1 VPELV
6 VYSVNRKNAI
16 RATAQNSNVCPRTR
30 MTGRK
35 IDYKREFMLGFG
47 DYCEAWDPKSKKNT
61 LTARSE
67 SYIALYP
74 STNISG
80 SWILYNIETE
90 RQVRRTNIK
99 KLPVPDRIVAIMNQ
113 RATDRNANQGEI
125 KLEPIQNKIK
135 EEIPLL
141 EEKEPVIVPRST
153 PAFHPMTEAEAAAG
167 DDEVGDSA
175 RDFVIIDQ
183 HGGDEEQVVR
193 HGGDTLEVSSSSNQL
208 NEDNAHESMDHEA
221 VESSEDNFVDARETF
236 EDVVNECDAIPA
248 DWVRVDDPELEDLE
262 DEESEEIR
270 HVVRRSARIA
280 AGSRKKP
287 DPHYHYSLTQFSV
300 KEGLRRHGD
309 FAKKATVSEFVNLFQ
324 KKKALVPVLK
334 KNLTRG
340 QLRKVIRSSMFLKEK
355 FDAFG
360 NFEKLKGRLVGDGRM
375 QDRNLYQN
383 LKSPTGKLESIILC
397 LLLACKRK
405 QHLGKIDVGGA
416 YLNAKIGEGD
426 EVFMEIQRN
435 IADILIEAMPELE
448 GYVTEKG
455 TIIVQIK
462 KALYGLVQSAALWYD
477 ELSTFLKSQGFKPN
491 PLDPCVMN
499 KVVGARM
506 ITIILYVDDILI
518 MSEHKEDIGRL
529 IKVLTDKWEEVTV
542 ETGKEF
548 TYLGTGVTV
557 RDDHISLSMGKYID
571 DILASYF
578 GAESAKTSIRTYS
591 TPAAGDLFEEPEGE
605 LLTESMKKRFHTTV
619 AMLLYLSKRTRI
631 DIQLARAKNV
641 QRGYL
646 VSL

>member
-1 VPELV
+1 
-6 VYSVNRKNAI
+6 
-16 RATAQNSNVCPRTR
+16 
-30 MTGRK
+30 
-35 IDYKREFMLGFG
+35 
-47 DYCEAWDPKSKKNT
+47 
-61 LTARSE
+61 
-67 SYIALYP
+67 
-74 STNISG
+74 
-80 SWILYNIETE
+80 
-90 RQVRRTNIK
+90 
-99 KLPVPDRIVAIMNQ
+99 
-113 RATDRNANQGEI
+113 
-125 KLEPIQNKIK
+125 
-135 EEIPLL
+135 
-141 EEKEPVIVPRST
+141 
-153 PAFHPMTEAEAAAG
+153 
-167 DDEVGDSA
+167 
-175 RDFVIIDQ
+175 
-183 HGGDEEQVVR
+183 
-193 HGGDTLEVSSSSNQL
+193 
-208 NEDNAHESMDHEA
+208 
-221 VESSEDNFVDARETF
+221 
-236 EDVVNECDAIPA
+236 
-248 DWVRVDDPELEDLE
+248 
-262 DEESEEIR
+262 
-270 HVVRRSARIA
+270 
-280 AGSRKKP
+280 
-287 DPHYHYSLTQFSV
+287 
-300 KEGLRRHGD
+300 
-309 FAKKATVSEFVNLFQ
+309 
-324 KKKALVPVLK
+324 
-334 KNLTRG
+334 
-340 QLRKVIRSSMFLKEK
+340 
-355 FDAFG
+355 
-360 NFEKLKGRLVGDGRM
+360 M

-631 DIQLARAKNV
+631 DIQLATLFFYVLELENLVRAIK
-641 QRGYL
+641 R
-646 VSL
+646 SLKGSLGT